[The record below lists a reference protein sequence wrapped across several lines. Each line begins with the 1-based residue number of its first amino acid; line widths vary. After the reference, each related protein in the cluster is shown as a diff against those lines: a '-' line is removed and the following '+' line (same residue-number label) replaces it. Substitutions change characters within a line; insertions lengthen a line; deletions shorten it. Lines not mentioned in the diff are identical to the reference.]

1 MWSVRTRSTSQQHFF
16 DVLARSEMLHSAR
29 TDTNILEA
37 AMRSFRSL
45 LLTISYEIAALPLAM
60 TILFKGIPFCTRP
73 ETGILEGVMLPAIV
87 RNDTGLF
94 ENDVKKMA
102 SFSGSHFFKS

>member
-1 MWSVRTRSTSQQHFF
+1 
-16 DVLARSEMLHSAR
+16 
-29 TDTNILEA
+29 
-37 AMRSFRSL
+37 
-45 LLTISYEIAALPLAM
+45 M

-94 ENDVKKMA
+94 ENGKKNGFLFRKPLFQVLILIR
-102 SFSGSHFFKS
+102 SKF